1 MFQKLRVKILILYN
15 TLFQKKKVSNLM
27 RLFIKTKEL
36 LPVKTI
42 FVWVYIPQTR
52 NGFNIF
58 HSKVISQKQTV
69 KILLT
74 VTVILQSNISI

>member
-1 MFQKLRVKILILYN
+1 MFQKLRVKILILFN

-36 LPVKTI
+36 LPVKNI
-42 FVWVYIPQTR
+42 FVWVYIPQTM

-58 HSKVISQKQTV
+58 H
-69 KILLT
+69 
-74 VTVILQSNISI
+74 

>member
-1 MFQKLRVKILILYN
+1 
-15 TLFQKKKVSNLM
+15 M

-42 FVWVYIPQTR
+42 FVWVYIPQTM

-58 HSKVISQKQTV
+58 HSKVILQKLTV

-74 VTVILQSNISI
+74 VIVILQINISI

>member
-15 TLFQKKKVSNLM
+15 TLLQKKKVSNLM
-27 RLFIKTKEL
+27 RLLVKTKEL

-42 FVWVYIPQTR
+42 FVWVYIPQTM

-58 HSKVISQKQTV
+58 H
-69 KILLT
+69 
-74 VTVILQSNISI
+74 

>member
-27 RLFIKTKEL
+27 RLLIKTKEL

-42 FVWVYIPQTR
+42 FVWVYIPQTM

-58 HSKVISQKQTV
+58 H
-69 KILLT
+69 
-74 VTVILQSNISI
+74 

>member
-27 RLFIKTKEL
+27 RLFIKTNEL

-42 FVWVYIPQTR
+42 FVWVYIPQTM

-58 HSKVISQKQTV
+58 H
-69 KILLT
+69 
-74 VTVILQSNISI
+74 